1 MAALLAADG
10 ITAGAHLFQH
20 VAVAYSG
27 AGGVNANGLHILHK
41 AQVGHNRH
49 HGGISV
55 QAAAVFHILG
65 NQRNDLVAVDLCALF
80 IAGQAAVCIA
90 VKGNAAVKA
99 AFHDLLFQPVQV
111 GGAAAIVDGNAVI
124 QRAGKAALAAQAG
137 EQFLRHL
144 GRSTIG
150 AVKQHIQAGKICINV
165 LLQSIHIVIHSGIQ
179 AVNAADLGTIT
190 DLDIL
195 AVFEDMSL
203 NAVFYFIGQLVAIA
217 LENLD
222 AVELY
227 LVRKYGADA
236 GIVISASHNPME
248 FNGIKI
254 FAGTGYKLPDEVE
267 NQIEAYIDNDCAGIE
282 LKTGAEVGRVYR
294 RDDGLQDY
302 VDHLYE
308 SIHGD
313 LTGLNVCIDCANGA
327 SAAVAQ
333 KLFPRLGAKCT
344 FIGIAPDGENINK
357 GVGSTHLENLEK
369 AVVEGGFDCGI
380 AFDGDADRCLGCDEK
395 GQEMDGDKIIALLAM
410 TMKEKGRLDGD
421 TAVVT
426 VMSNLGFIKY
436 MESQGINTEKT
447 AVGDRYVL
455 ENMRENGFSIGGE
468 QSGHVILLHH
478 ATTGD
483 GELTAGKL
491 LKLLAESGKKMSE
504 LNGIYAQYPQVL
516 VNVTANAAQK
526 KAYKEDEVLAGFIE
540 NEQQKLMGMGRVLVR
555 VSGTEP
561 KIRVMVEGQDL
572 DAIHR
577 CADRIVDKINKRI
590 LGQ

>member
-1 MAALLAADG
+1 MSKYFGTDGVRGVAGADLTCELAMKIGRGAAAVLTGSTGRRPRILIGKDTRQSGDMLEAAL
-10 ITAGAHLFQH
+10 TAGLCSVGADVESLG
-20 VAVAYSG
+20 VLPTPAVAY
-27 AGGVNANGLHILHK
+27 L
-41 AQVGHNRH
+41 VG
-49 HGGISV
+49 
-55 QAAAVFHILG
+55 
-65 NQRNDLVAVDLCALF
+65 
-80 IAGQAAVCIA
+80 
-90 VKGNAAVKA
+90 
-99 AFHDLLFQPVQV
+99 
-111 GGAAAIVDGNAVI
+111 
-124 QRAGKAALAAQAG
+124 
-137 EQFLRHL
+137 
-144 GRSTIG
+144 
-150 AVKQHIQAGKICINV
+150 
-165 LLQSIHIVIHSGIQ
+165 
-179 AVNAADLGTIT
+179 
-190 DLDIL
+190 
-195 AVFEDMSL
+195 
-203 NAVFYFIGQLVAIA
+203 
-217 LENLD
+217 
-222 AVELY
+222 
-227 LVRKYGADA
+227 KYNADA

-267 NQIEAYIDNDCAGIE
+267 NEIEVYIDNNCAGIE

-344 FIGIAPDGENINK
+344 FLGVEPDGENINK
-357 GVGSTHLENLEK
+357 GVGSTHLDNLEK

-380 AFDGDADRCLGCDEK
+380 AFDGDADRCLACDEK

-410 TMKEKGRLDGD
+410 GMKEKGRLEGD

-436 MESQGINTEKT
+436 MESQGIHTEKT

-455 ENMRENGFSIGGE
+455 ENMRENGYAIGGE

-504 LNGIYAQYPQVL
+504 LNGIYEQYPQVL

-526 KAYKEDEVLAGFIE
+526 AAYKEDEVLAGFIE